1 MSDSDEAQKEPPLI
15 ELRGAGRSY
24 GAGDQTVLAL
34 GGVDLVIR
42 AGEMVALM
50 GASGSGKSTLLN
62 ILGCLDRL
70 TSGAYRVAGR
80 DTAGLD
86 ADALAEL
93 RREHFGFVF
102 QRYNLLGQLTG
113 LSNVEMPAIYAGV
126 APDLR
131 HARAKSLL
139 GRLGLGDRLTHFP
152 SQLSGGQQQ
161 RVSIARALMNEGAAI
176 LADEPTG
183 ALDSANGREVM
194 RLLVDLNRQGHTI
207 ILATHDHHIAEQTK
221 RIVEFADGVIVS
233 DRPTEAAAH
242 GFAPQAEKQGPSP
255 PLSDDG
261 WRAAWE
267 DFLETA
273 RTAWQALLA
282 HRLRTGLTLLGV
294 VIGIVSVSMMV
305 AVGEAGS
312 RVLGEQIGNFLNL
325 REIVIYPGKQ
335 AGDAFAAH
343 LHTLKMSDVEALR
356 QQNYVEVATPQTYTT
371 ATFRYRDHST
381 TGSISGVA
389 EDYFAFQNLVFDIGQ
404 GFTRE
409 DVRRA
414 APVVV
419 IDDRL
424 RDQFF
429 YGANPLG
436 KIIYIGNLP
445 SIVVGVLTPKRGW
458 AEPGNR
464 PSVIVPYTTSNTR
477 VTGRDYL
484 DMVLIRLQKGEA
496 GKEVEPRIIDLITK
510 RHHVKDVTIQNN
522 DAELRG
528 LLMLMDTMRLLLA
541 AIGLISLL
549 VGGIGVMNIMLVS
562 VTERAREI
570 GLRLAVGARQ
580 ADIRRQFL
588 LEAIVLCLIG
598 AALGVLVCFLLI
610 LVANPWLPPGWT
622 LELSPQAVLTAALCA
637 SLTGTLFG
645 YFPALNA
652 ARVDPA
658 EALAR
663 E

>member
-1 MSDSDEAQKEPPLI
+1 MSASDDGRKEPPLI
-15 ELRGAGRSY
+15 ELCGAVRSY
-24 GAGDQTVLAL
+24 GAGDQRVVAL
-34 GGVDLVIR
+34 NGVNLVIH

-70 TSGAYRVAGR
+70 SSGSYRLAGR

-102 QRYNLLGQLTG
+102 QRYNLLGQLSA
-113 LSNVEMPAIYAGV
+113 LANVETPAIYAGV

-131 HARAKSLL
+131 EARAKALL
-139 GRLGLGDRLTHFP
+139 RRLGLGDRLAHYP
-152 SQLSGGQQQ
+152 NQLSGGQQQ

-194 RLLVDLNRQGHTI
+194 NLLVDLNRQGHTI
-207 ILATHDHHIAEQTK
+207 ILATHDHHIAAQTK
-221 RIVEFADGVIVS
+221 RIVEFADGDIVS
-233 DRPTEAAAH
+233 DRSTEAAADR
-242 GFAPQAEKQGPSP
+242 GATQAERQKPSVGGA
-255 PLSDDG
+255 D
-261 WRAAWE
+261 WRAPWE

-273 RTAWQALLA
+273 RTAWHALLA

-294 VIGIVSVSMMV
+294 VIGVVSVSMMV

-312 RVLGEQIGNFLNL
+312 RVLGQQIGDYLNL

-335 AGDAFAAH
+335 AGDAFAAN
-343 LHTLKMSDVEALR
+343 LHTLKISDVEALR
-356 QQNYVEVATPQTYTT
+356 QQDYVEVAMPQTYTT
-371 ATFRYRDHST
+371 TTFRYRNHST
-381 TGSISGVA
+381 TGSVSGVA
-389 EDYFAFQNLVFDIGQ
+389 EDYFEFHNLQFDLGQ
-404 GFTRE
+404 SFTRD
-409 DVRRA
+409 DVKA
-414 APVVV
+414 MAPVVV

-424 RDQFF
+424 RQQFF

-445 SIVVGVLTPKRGW
+445 CIVIGVLAPKRGW

-464 PSVIVPYTTSNTR
+464 PSVIVPYTTSNAR

-484 DMVLIRLQKGEA
+484 DMVLIRLRKGEA
-496 GKEVEPRIIDLITK
+496 GKEVEPKIIDLIAK

-528 LLMLMDTMRLLLA
+528 LLMLTDTMRLLLA

-562 VTERAREI
+562 VTERAGEI
-570 GLRLAVGARQ
+570 GLRLAIGARQ
-580 ADIRRQFL
+580 RDISRQFL

-598 AALGVLVCFLLI
+598 ASLGVLVCLI
-610 LVANPWLPPGWT
+610 IILIANPFLPPGWM
-622 LELSPQAVLTAALCA
+622 LELSPQSVMTAALCA
-637 SLTGTLFG
+637 SLTGTIFG
-645 YFPALNA
+645 YFPARNA
-652 ARVDPA
+652 ARLDPV

>member
-1 MSDSDEAQKEPPLI
+1 MRAGADMQKAPPLI
-15 ELRGAGRSY
+15 ELRAAVRGY
-24 GAGDQTVLAL
+24 GVGDQRVLAL
-34 GGVDLVIR
+34 NGVDLVIR

-70 TSGAYRVAGR
+70 SSGGYRVAGL

-86 ADALAEL
+86 ADALAKL

-102 QRYNLLGQLTG
+102 QRYNLLGQLTA
-113 LSNVEMPAIYAGV
+113 LANVETPAIYAGV
-126 APDLR
+126 SPELR
-131 HARAKSLL
+131 RARARALL
-139 GRLGLGDRLTHFP
+139 ERLGLGDRLTHYP
-152 SQLSGGQQQ
+152 NQLSGGQQQ

-194 RLLVDLNRQGHTI
+194 NLLVDLNRQGHTI
-207 ILATHDHHIAEQTK
+207 IIATHDHHVAEQTN

-233 DRPTEAAAH
+233 DRPAEAAADR
-242 GFAPQAEKQGPSP
+242 GVMQAEAPSP
-255 PLSDDG
+255 SAAAEG
-261 WRAAWE
+261 WLAPWE
-267 DFLETA
+267 EFLETT
-273 RTAWQALLA
+273 RTAWQALLG
-282 HRLRTGLTLLGV
+282 HRLRTALTLLGV
-294 VIGIVSVSMMV
+294 VIGVVSVSMMV

-312 RVLGEQIGNFLNL
+312 RVLGEQIGDYLNL

-335 AGDAFAAH
+335 AGDDFAAH
-343 LHTLKMSDVEALR
+343 LRTLKISDVEALR
-356 QQNYVEVATPQTYTT
+356 QQEYVEVATPQTYTT
-371 ATFRYRDHST
+371 ATFRYGNHSA

-389 EDYFAFQNLVFDIGQ
+389 EDYFAFHNLKFDLGQ
-404 GFTRE
+404 GFTRD
-409 DVRRA
+409 DVKA
-414 APVVV
+414 MAPVVV

-424 RDQFF
+424 WQQFF

-436 KIIYIGNLP
+436 KIIYVGSLP
-445 SIVVGVLTPKRGW
+445 CIVVGVLTPKRGW

-464 PSVIVPYTTSNTR
+464 PSVIVPYTTSNAR

-484 DMVLIRLQKGEA
+484 DMVLIRLRKGES
-496 GKEVEPRIIDLITK
+496 GKDVEPKILDLIIK
-510 RHHVKDVTIQNN
+510 RHHVKDVTLQNN
-522 DAELRG
+522 DAQLRD

-570 GLRLAVGARQ
+570 GLRLAIGARQ
-580 ADIRRQFL
+580 RDIRRQFL
-588 LEAIVLCLIG
+588 LEAIVLCLFG
-598 AALGVLVCFLLI
+598 AALGVLVCVIIILI
-610 LVANPWLPPGWT
+610 ANPFLPPGWT
-622 LELSPQAVLTAALCA
+622 LELSPQALMTATLCA
-637 SLTGTLFG
+637 SLTGTIFG
-645 YFPALNA
+645 YFPARNA
-652 ARVDPA
+652 ARLDPV

>member
-1 MSDSDEAQKEPPLI
+1 MMSASDDAQKQPPLI
-15 ELRGAGRSY
+15 ELRGATRSY
-24 GAGDQTVLAL
+24 GAGDQRVMAL
-34 GGVDLVIR
+34 NGVNLVIR

-70 TSGAYRVAGR
+70 TSGTYRVAGV

-86 ADALAEL
+86 ADALAKL

-102 QRYNLLGQLTG
+102 QRYNLLGQLTA
-113 LSNVEMPAIYAGV
+113 LANVETPAVYAGV

-131 HARAKSLL
+131 HARAKALL
-139 GRLGLGDRLTHFP
+139 ERLGLGDRLTHCP
-152 SQLSGGQQQ
+152 GQLSGGQQQ

-194 RLLVDLNRQGHTI
+194 NLLVDLNRQGHTI
-207 ILATHDHHIAEQTK
+207 IIATHDHHIAERTR
-221 RIVEFADGVIVS
+221 RIVEFADGVILS
-233 DRPTEAAAH
+233 DRLTDAAADR
-242 GFAPQAEKQGPSP
+242 GATQAEKQGP
-255 PLSDDG
+255 LVGDAG
-261 WRAAWE
+261 WRAPWE
-267 DFLETA
+267 DLLETA

-282 HRLRTGLTLLGV
+282 HRLRTALTLLGV

-312 RVLGEQIGNFLNL
+312 RILGEQIGDFLNL

-356 QQNYVEVATPQTYTT
+356 QQDYVEVATPQTYTS
-371 ATFRYRDHST
+371 ATFRYRDHSAA
-381 TGSISGVA
+381 GSISGAA
-389 EDYFAFQNLVFDIGQ
+389 EDYFDFHNLQFDLGR
-404 GFTRE
+404 GFTRD
-409 DVRRA
+409 DVKA
-414 APVVV
+414 MAPVVV
-419 IDDRL
+419 IDNRM

-429 YGANPLG
+429 FGADPLG
-436 KIIYIGNLP
+436 KVVYVGNLP
-445 SIVVGVLTPKRGW
+445 CIVIGVLAPKRSF
-458 AEPGNR
+458 AEPGVR
-464 PSVIVPYTTSNTR
+464 PSVIMPYTTSNAR

-484 DMVLIRLQKGEA
+484 DMVLIRLRKGQS
-496 GKEVEPRIIDLITK
+496 GKDVEPKIIDLITR
-510 RHHVKDVTIQNN
+510 RHHVKDVTLQNN

-541 AIGLISLL
+541 AIGLISLI

-562 VTERAREI
+562 VTERAREF

-580 ADIRRQFL
+580 RDIRRQFL

-598 AALGVLVCFLLI
+598 AALGVLVCLAIIF
-610 LVANPWLPPGWT
+610 VANPFLPPGWT
-622 LELSPQAVLTAALCA
+622 LELSPQAVATAALCA
-637 SLTGTLFG
+637 FLTGTIFG
-645 YFPALNA
+645 YFPAHNA
-652 ARVDPA
+652 ARLDPV

>member
-1 MSDSDEAQKEPPLI
+1 MSGSDDARKAPPLI
-15 ELRGAGRSY
+15 ELRGAVRSY
-24 GAGDQTVLAL
+24 GAGDQRVVAL
-34 GGVDLVIR
+34 NGVDLVIQ

-70 TSGAYRVAGR
+70 TAGSYRVAGR

-86 ADALAEL
+86 ADALAKL

-102 QRYNLLGQLTG
+102 QRYNLLGQLTA
-113 LSNVEMPAIYAGV
+113 LANVETPAIYAGV
-126 APDLR
+126 APNLR
-131 HARAKSLL
+131 EARAKALL
-139 GRLGLGDRLTHFP
+139 ERLGLGDRLTHYP
-152 SQLSGGQQQ
+152 GQLSGGQQQ

-194 RLLVDLNRQGHTI
+194 TLLVELNRQGHTI
-207 ILATHDHHIAEQTK
+207 ILATHDPHIAEQTS

-233 DRPTEAAAH
+233 DRPTEAAADR
-242 GFAPQAEKQGPSP
+242 GAPQAEETRP
-255 PLSDDG
+255 PVADAG
-261 WRAAWE
+261 WRAPWE

-294 VIGIVSVSMMV
+294 LIGIVSVSMMV

-312 RVLGEQIGNFLNL
+312 RVLGEQIGSFLNL
-325 REIVIYPGKQ
+325 REIIIYPGKQ

-343 LHTLKMSDVEALR
+343 LHTLKMPDVEALR
-356 QQNYVEVATPQTYTT
+356 QQDYVEVATPQTYTS

-389 EDYFAFQNLVFDIGQ
+389 EDYFAFHNLLFDIGQ
-404 GFTRE
+404 GFTRD

-424 RDQFF
+424 REQFF

-445 SIVVGVLTPKRGW
+445 AIIVGVLTPKRGW

-464 PSVIVPYTTSNTR
+464 PSVIVPYTTSNAR

-484 DMVLIRLQKGEA
+484 DMVLMRLRKGWS
-496 GKEVEPRIIDLITK
+496 GKDAEPKIVDLIST
-510 RHHVKDVTIQNN
+510 RHHSKDVTIENN
-522 DAELRG
+522 DAEIRS
-528 LLMLMDTMRLLLA
+528 LLMLMDTLRLLLA

-588 LEAIVLCLIG
+588 LEAIVLCLFG
-598 AALGVLVCFLLI
+598 AALGVLLCFLLI
-610 LVANPWLPPGWT
+610 LVANPFLPPGWT
-622 LELSPQAVLTAALCA
+622 LELSPQAVLTAVLCA
-637 SLTGTLFG
+637 SLTGTIFG
-645 YFPALNA
+645 YFPARNA
-652 ARVDPA
+652 ARLDPV

>member
-1 MSDSDEAQKEPPLI
+1 
-15 ELRGAGRSY
+15 
-24 GAGDQTVLAL
+24 
-34 GGVDLVIR
+34 
-42 AGEMVALM
+42 
-50 GASGSGKSTLLN
+50 
-62 ILGCLDRL
+62 
-70 TSGAYRVAGR
+70 
-80 DTAGLD
+80 
-86 ADALAEL
+86 
-93 RREHFGFVF
+93 
-102 QRYNLLGQLTG
+102 
-113 LSNVEMPAIYAGV
+113 
-126 APDLR
+126 
-131 HARAKSLL
+131 
-139 GRLGLGDRLTHFP
+139 
-152 SQLSGGQQQ
+152 
-161 RVSIARALMNEGAAI
+161 MNEGAAI

-194 RLLVDLNRQGHTI
+194 NLLVDLNRQGHTI
-207 ILATHDHHIAEQTK
+207 VIATHDHHIAAQTN

-233 DRPTEAAAH
+233 DRSTGAATDRGAT
-242 GFAPQAEKQGPSP
+242 PAEEFRP
-255 PLSDDG
+255 PVTDVG
-261 WRAAWE
+261 WRAPWAE
-267 DFLETA
+267 FFETA

-294 VIGIVSVSMMV
+294 LIGIVSVSMMV

-312 RVLGEQIGNFLNL
+312 RVLGEQIGSFLNL
-325 REIVIYPGKQ
+325 REIIIYPGKQ

-356 QQNYVEVATPQTYTT
+356 QQDYVEVATPQTYTT

-389 EDYFAFQNLVFDIGQ
+389 EDYFAFHNLLFDSGQ
-404 GFTRE
+404 GFTRD

-424 RDQFF
+424 REQFF

-436 KIIYIGNLP
+436 KIIYVGSLP
-445 SIVVGVLTPKRGW
+445 AIVVGVLTPKRGW

-464 PSVIVPYTTSNTR
+464 PSVIVPYTTSNAR

-484 DMVLIRLQKGEA
+484 DMVLMRLRKGWS
-496 GKEVEPRIIDLITK
+496 GKDVEPKIIDLVTK
-510 RHHVKDVTIQNN
+510 RHHAKDVTIENN
-522 DAELRG
+522 DAEVRS
-528 LLMLMDTMRLLLA
+528 LLLLMDTMRLLLA

-562 VTERAREI
+562 VTERTREI

-588 LEAIVLCLIG
+588 LEAIVLCLFG
-598 AALGVLVCFLLI
+598 AGLGVLLCFLLI
-610 LVANPWLPPGWT
+610 LVVNPFLPAGWK

-637 SLTGTLFG
+637 SLTGTIFG
-645 YFPALNA
+645 YFPARNA
-652 ARVDPA
+652 ARLDPV

>member
-1 MSDSDEAQKEPPLI
+1 MSACDDTKKDVPPLI
-15 ELRGAGRSY
+15 ELRGAVRSY
-24 GAGDQTVLAL
+24 GAGDQLVLAL
-34 GGVDLVIR
+34 NGVDLAIC

-70 TSGAYRVAGR
+70 SSGSYRVAGR

-102 QRYNLLGQLTG
+102 QRYNLLGQLTA
-113 LSNVEMPAIYAGV
+113 LANVETPAIYAGV

-131 HARAKSLL
+131 HARAKALL
-139 GRLGLGDRLTHFP
+139 ARLGLGDRLSHYP
-152 SQLSGGQQQ
+152 NQLSGGQQQ
-161 RVSIARALMNEGAAI
+161 RVSIARALMNEGGAI

-194 RLLVDLNRQGHTI
+194 NLLVDLNQQGHTI
-207 ILATHDHHIAEQTK
+207 VIATHDHHIAEQTK
-221 RIVEFADGVIVS
+221 RVVEFADGVIVS
-233 DRPTEAAAH
+233 DRPTDAAADRS
-242 GFAPQAEKQGPSP
+242 AAQAEKAGPAIA
-255 PLSDDG
+255 DDG
-261 WRAAWE
+261 WRAPWE

-273 RTAWQALLA
+273 RTAWQALLS

-294 VIGIVSVSMMV
+294 VIGVVSVSMMV

-312 RVLGEQIGNFLNL
+312 RVLGQQIGDYLNL

-335 AGDAFAAH
+335 AGDAFAAN
-343 LHTLKMSDVEALR
+343 LHTLKMTDVEALR
-356 QQNYVEVATPQTYTT
+356 QQDYVEVATPQTYTT
-371 ATFRYRDHST
+371 ATFRYRNHSA

-389 EDYFAFQNLVFDIGQ
+389 EDYFEFHNLQFDLGQ
-404 GFTRE
+404 GFTRD
-409 DVRRA
+409 DVRNM

-424 RDQFF
+424 RQQFF
-429 YGANPLG
+429 YGVNPLG

-445 SIVVGVLTPKRGW
+445 CIVIGVLAPKRGW

-464 PSVIVPYTTSNTR
+464 PSVIVPYTTSNAR

-522 DAELRG
+522 DAEIRG

-598 AALGVLVCFLLI
+598 AALGVLLCLFLI
-610 LVANPWLPPGWT
+610 LIANPFLPPGWT
-622 LELSPQAVLTAALCA
+622 LDLSPQALMTATLCA
-637 SLTGTLFG
+637 SLTGTIFG
-645 YFPALNA
+645 YFPARNA
-652 ARVDPA
+652 ARLDPV

>member
-1 MSDSDEAQKEPPLI
+1 MSACDDTQKDPPLI
-15 ELRGAGRSY
+15 ELRGAVRSY
-24 GAGDQTVLAL
+24 GVGDQLVLAL
-34 GGVDLVIR
+34 NGVDLVIR

-70 TSGAYRVAGR
+70 SSGIYRVAGR

-102 QRYNLLGQLTG
+102 QRYNLLGQLTA
-113 LSNVEMPAIYAGV
+113 LANVETPAIYAQI
-126 APDLR
+126 APSLR
-131 HARAKSLL
+131 HARAKALL
-139 GRLGLGDRLTHFP
+139 ERLGLGDRLTHYP
-152 SQLSGGQQQ
+152 NQLSGGQQQ

-183 ALDSANGREVM
+183 ALDRANGREVM
-194 RLLVDLNRQGHTI
+194 NLLVDLNRQGHTI
-207 ILATHDHHIAEQTK
+207 IIATHDHHIAEQTK
-221 RIVEFADGVIVS
+221 RIVEFADGVIIS
-233 DRPTEAAAH
+233 DRPTEAAGNQGA
-242 GFAPQAEKQGPSP
+242 APAERPAP
-255 PLSDDG
+255 PAAPAG
-261 WRAAWE
+261 WRAPWE
-267 DFLETA
+267 DFFETA

-282 HRLRTGLTLLGV
+282 HRLRTALTLLGV

-312 RVLGEQIGNFLNL
+312 RVLGEQIGDFLNL

-356 QQNYVEVATPQTYTT
+356 QQDYVEVATPQTYTT
-371 ATFRYRDHST
+371 ATFRYRDHSA

-389 EDYFAFQNLVFDIGQ
+389 EDYFAFHNLLFDIGQ
-404 GFTRE
+404 GFTRD

-424 RDQFF
+424 REQFF

-445 SIVVGVLTPKRGW
+445 SIVIGVLRPKRGW
-458 AEPGNR
+458 DEPGNR
-464 PSVIVPYTTSNTR
+464 PGVIVPYTTSNAR

-484 DMVLIRLQKGEA
+484 DMVLMRLRKGES
-496 GKEVEPRIIDLITK
+496 GKDVEPKIIDLITA
-510 RHHVKDVTIQNN
+510 RHHSKDITLQNS
-522 DAELRG
+522 DAEIRN
-528 LLMLMDTMRLLLA
+528 LLMLMDTLRLLLA

-580 ADIRRQFL
+580 KDIRRQFL

-598 AALGVLVCFLLI
+598 AALGVLVCVIIMLI
-610 LVANPWLPPGWT
+610 ANRFLPPGWT
-622 LELSPQAVLTAALCA
+622 LELSPQALLTATVCA
-637 SLTGTLFG
+637 CLTGTVFG
-645 YFPALNA
+645 YFPARNA
-652 ARVDPA
+652 ARLDPV

>member
-1 MSDSDEAQKEPPLI
+1 MSARDDTPKDPPLI
-15 ELRGAGRSY
+15 ELRGAVRSY
-24 GAGDQTVLAL
+24 GAGDQRVVAL
-34 GGVDLVIR
+34 NGVDLVIR
-42 AGEMVALM
+42 AAEMVALM

-70 TSGAYRVAGR
+70 SSGTYRVAGR

-102 QRYNLLGQLTG
+102 QRYNLLGQLTA
-113 LSNVEMPAIYAGV
+113 LANVETPAIYARI
-126 APDLR
+126 APNLR
-131 HARAKSLL
+131 EARAKALL
-139 GRLGLGDRLTHFP
+139 ERLGLGDRLTHYP
-152 SQLSGGQQQ
+152 NQLSGGQQQ

-194 RLLVDLNRQGHTI
+194 NLLVDLNRQGHTI
-207 ILATHDHHIAEQTK
+207 IIATHDHHIAAQTK

-233 DRPTEAAAH
+233 DRPTDVAADQ
-242 GFAPQAEKQGPSP
+242 GVTQAEKPGPSVV
-255 PLSDDG
+255 DAG
-261 WRAAWE
+261 WRAPWA
-267 DFLETA
+267 DFFETA

-312 RVLGEQIGNFLNL
+312 RVLGEQIGDFLNL

-356 QQNYVEVATPQTYTT
+356 QQDYVEVATPQTYTT

-381 TGSISGVA
+381 TGSISGAA
-389 EDYFAFQNLVFDIGQ
+389 EDYFEFHNLQFDLGQ
-404 GFTRE
+404 GFTRD

-424 RDQFF
+424 REQFF

-445 SIVVGVLTPKRGW
+445 SIVIGVLRPKRGW

-464 PSVIVPYTTSNTR
+464 PGVIVPYTTSNAR

-484 DMVLIRLQKGEA
+484 DMVLMRLRKGET
-496 GKEVEPRIIDLITK
+496 GKDVEPKIIDLITK
-510 RHHVKDVTIQNN
+510 RHHSKDITLQNS
-522 DAELRG
+522 DAEIRS
-528 LLMLMDTMRLLLA
+528 LLILMDTVRMLLA

-598 AALGVLVCFLLI
+598 ATLGVVVCLI
-610 LVANPWLPPGWT
+610 IILIANPFLPPGWM
-622 LELSPQAVLTAALCA
+622 LELSPQSVMTAALCA
-637 SLTGTLFG
+637 SLTGTIFG
-645 YFPALNA
+645 YFPARNA
-652 ARVDPA
+652 ARLDPV

>member
-1 MSDSDEAQKEPPLI
+1 MSASDDTQKGPPLI
-15 ELRGAGRSY
+15 ELRGGVRSY
-24 GAGDQTVLAL
+24 GAGDQRVAAL
-34 GGVDLVIR
+34 NGVHLVVR

-70 TSGAYRVAGR
+70 TSGTYRVAGL

-86 ADALAEL
+86 ADALAKL

-102 QRYNLLGQLTG
+102 QRYNLLGQLSALG
-113 LSNVEMPAIYAGV
+113 NVETPAVYAGV

-131 HARAKSLL
+131 HARAKALL
-139 GRLGLGDRLTHFP
+139 ERLGLGDRLTHYP

-194 RLLVDLNRQGHTI
+194 NLLVDLNRQGHTI
-207 ILATHDHHIAEQTK
+207 VIATHDHHIAEQTR
-221 RIVEFADGVIVS
+221 RIVEFADGVILS
-233 DRPTEAAAH
+233 DRVTNAAANR
-242 GFAPQAEKQGPSP
+242 GATPAEKQGP
-255 PLSDDG
+255 LAGDAG
-261 WRAAWE
+261 WRAPWE

-282 HRLRTGLTLLGV
+282 HRLRTALTLLGV

-312 RVLGEQIGNFLNL
+312 RMLGEQIGDFLNL

-343 LHTLKMSDVEALR
+343 LHTLRMSDVEALR
-356 QQNYVEVATPQTYTT
+356 QQDYVEVATPQTYTS
-371 ATFRYRDHST
+371 ATFRHRNHST
-381 TGSISGVA
+381 TGSVSGAA
-389 EDYFAFQNLVFDIGQ
+389 EDYFEFHNLQFDLGQ
-404 GFTRE
+404 GFTRD
-409 DVRRA
+409 DVKA
-414 APVVV
+414 MAPVVV

-424 RDQFF
+424 RQQFF
-429 YGANPLG
+429 YGVNPLG

-445 SIVVGVLTPKRGW
+445 CIVIGVLAPKRGW

-464 PSVIVPYTTSNTR
+464 PSVIVPYTTSNAR

-484 DMVLIRLQKGEA
+484 DMVLIRLRKGEA
-496 GKEVEPRIIDLITK
+496 GKEVEPKIIDLITK

-580 ADIRRQFL
+580 RDIRRQFL

-598 AALGVLVCFLLI
+598 AALGVLVCLAII
-610 LVANPWLPPGWT
+610 LVANPFLPPGWT
-622 LELSPQAVLTAALCA
+622 LELSPQAVMMATLCA
-637 SLTGTLFG
+637 CLTGTIFG
-645 YFPALNA
+645 YFPARNA
-652 ARVDPA
+652 ARLDPV